1 MRLWRGRNRD
11 GCAARMRHRY
21 TSDGATHMPRG
32 SGRLGDAPLP
42 SRRDGFAPRI
52 ELAFGDS
59 ASLQGIRGAVKR
71 ADGTSASADA
81 TKKNAPY
88 GR

>member
-1 MRLWRGRNRD
+1 MSPPVFSPELCRVS
-11 GCAARMRHRY
+11 AAKLASPKPKLAPPRTRRRY

-42 SRRDGFAPRI
+42 SRRGGFAPRV

-59 ASLQGIRGAVKR
+59 ASLQGIRGAVK
-71 ADGTSASADA
+71 
-81 TKKNAPY
+81 
-88 GR
+88 

>member
-1 MRLWRGRNRD
+1 M
-11 GCAARMRHRY
+11 CAAKPPQDY
-21 TSDGATHMPRG
+21 GADEIAADLPRG

-42 SRRDGFAPRI
+42 GRRDGFAPRI

-59 ASLQGIRGAVKR
+59 ASLKGIRDKVKR